1 MSLLIPTF
9 SILTIIYTYC
19 TRIYLTKTF
28 ITVITITIALIIL
41 APGVIGSF
49 LLITTMILLILQ
61 KKKGLEHFKQIGTV
75 TLAGF
80 LISLLF
86 FKFFFISEIQEA
98 SLIFSNGEVNLFRNL
113 TGLTITLQG
122 TIENIQSFSS
132 DQELIFAMD
141 VKNNGINEFL
151 FFLAKFKKID
161 SVTDFVTIY
170 YFCMS
175 LIFDHIP
182 FVKVFIKINL
192 C

>member
-86 FKFFFISEIQEA
+86 FKFSFISEIQEA

-132 DQELIFAMD
+132 D
-141 VKNNGINEFL
+141 
-151 FFLAKFKKID
+151 
-161 SVTDFVTIY
+161 
-170 YFCMS
+170 
-175 LIFDHIP
+175 
-182 FVKVFIKINL
+182 
-192 C
+192 